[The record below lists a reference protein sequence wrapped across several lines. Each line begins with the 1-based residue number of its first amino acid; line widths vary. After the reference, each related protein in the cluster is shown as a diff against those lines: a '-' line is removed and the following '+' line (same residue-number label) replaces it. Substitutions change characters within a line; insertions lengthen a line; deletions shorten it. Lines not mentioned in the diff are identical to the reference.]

1 MLTSYI
7 IFNVFFT
14 EKLSIIFKYFFVFL
28 QELIAQ
34 TRAKSNLKAKTAE
47 SEGKLLCNQCQ
58 ASMFPDAEGFYE
70 FESNFILCLFPV
82 RDSNSE
88 FESNEFNIPKFP
100 ADLFICIW
108 FAISNQMNSK

>member
-1 MLTSYI
+1 MYFLRKNCQYFLKS
-7 IFNVFFT
+7 
-14 EKLSIIFKYFFVFL
+14 FFVFL

-100 ADLFICIW
+100 ADLFIFFW